1 MGSSLAD
8 APAVPAIAAAVSVVA
23 KGGGRG
29 RPSCGGGIVAG
40 RKTVKE
46 TLERD
51 IGPSHLSH
59 VPSREMPE
67 NQSLTNLPGIRT
79 NPINRIHN
87 KEKF

>member
-23 KGGGRG
+23 KGG
-29 RPSCGGGIVAG
+29 IVAG

-46 TLERD
+46 TLERA
-51 IGPSHLSH
+51 IGPSRLSH

-67 NQSLTNLPGIRT
+67 NQSLTNLPGISL
-79 NPINRIHN
+79 
-87 KEKF
+87 